1 MSLFPKKVEYPFNWR
16 LSVKAIVYKP
26 FYLPLLWSYGLER
39 ASLLHSLT
47 LHYIKKKS
55 GQDIFQKFPFCKRKK
70 NE

>member
-47 LHYIKKKS
+47 LHYIKKKKWPGYFS
-55 GQDIFQKFPFCKRKK
+55 KIPLLQKKEK
-70 NE
+70 